1 MEREK
6 RRGAKEWEERRQR
19 NESVVQQHFLKKRTG
34 GREEEEEKEVGE
46 EGEEEK
52 RTYLMFCDFCHTC
65 LGHCTRFP
73 LRIRPL
79 LASLSQSF
87 CLVISRA
94 SSSALLV
101 LAVRA
106 FGDHLCVCACVHVW

>member
-1 MEREK
+1 MRLLSS
-6 RRGAKEWEERRQR
+6 
-19 NESVVQQHFLKKRTG
+19 NTFLKKRTG
-34 GREEEEEKEVGE
+34 GREEEDKEEVGE

-65 LGHCTRFP
+65 LGQYTRLP

-106 FGDHLCVCACVHVW
+106 FGNHLCVCACVHVR